1 MKTRGFLQRR
11 PSAAEV
17 ARLVTR
23 RPTAGEIG
31 NAFPALRRSTLDAR
45 RSTERYP
52 TFHETISK
60 GRAHLATSSIRAT
73 RSPTK
78 LVTRHSYG
86 RNRVRARARAHA
98 STRWPSSR
106 THCSIGGCVFSR
118 GERER
123 GGGGDGKKHRNIGR
137 IDESQYD
144 ARSSSRDY
152 RTIDPSAQSM
162 QMHIMLLSSA

>member
-1 MKTRGFLQRR
+1 MKTHGFLQRR

-31 NAFPALRRSTLDAR
+31 NAFPALRRSTFDAR
-45 RSTERYP
+45 RSGIQL
-52 TFHETISK
+52 F
-60 GRAHLATSSIRAT
+60 T
-73 RSPTK
+73 RQFRKDARTWRRVLFAPLGHRQNS
-78 LVTRHSYG
+78 LLDTRTVEIECA
-86 RNRVRARARAHA
+86 RVRARTLRHVGHPLERIALSEDACFRA
-98 STRWPSSR
+98 
-106 THCSIGGCVFSR
+106 
-118 GERER
+118 ERER
-123 GGGGDGKKHRNIGR
+123 GGRGWKETSNIGR
-137 IDESQYD
+137 IDGSQYD